1 MERHFDI
8 ELKKLNGK
16 LLKMSSLV
24 ENSISLSVSSLLN
37 RKKELAE
44 EVIASDKEIDTMEIE
59 IDELCLK
66 LLALYQPEAIDLR
79 FITSVMRI
87 NSDLERIA
95 DISVN
100 IAERSWHLI
109 KKPPLKPLIDIPR
122 MAKLVQDMVK
132 DSIDALVNK
141 DDKLALDVCKR
152 DDEIDNL
159 NDQIFRELLTYMI
172 EDPETIKRAVGLIF
186 VGKYLE
192 RIADHATN
200 ISEDVIYFV
209 KGKTIK
215 HRIEDRKN

>member
-1 MERHFDI
+1 MKRHFDI
-8 ELKKLNGK
+8 ELKKLNGE
-16 LLKMSSLV
+16 LLKMSGFV
-24 ENSISLSVSSLLN
+24 ENSISRSVNSLLN
-37 RKKELAE
+37 RKRKLAE
-44 EVIASDKEIDTMEIE
+44 EVIASDEAINTMELK

-79 FITSVMRI
+79 FIASVMRI

-95 DISVN
+95 DLAVN
-100 IAERSWHLI
+100 IAERSRHLI
-109 KKPPLKPLIDIPR
+109 KNPPVKPLLDIPR
-122 MAKLVQDMVK
+122 MAKLTQDMVK

-141 DDKLALDVCKR
+141 DAKLAMDVCKR

-172 EDPETIKRAVGLIF
+172 QDPKTIKRAIDLIF

-192 RIADHATN
+192 RIADLATN

-215 HRIEDRKN
+215 HHIEDKI